1 MTEDVLKLQGVIRSI
16 CILASLIKESLSVES
31 KNYEE
36 IEMLNNLILKYI
48 EDVEK
53 DYVNT
58 ILTPN
63 RKEQQCSEK
72 HTH

>member
-1 MTEDVLKLQGVIRSI
+1 MTEDILKLQGVIRSI

-48 EDVEK
+48 EDAEK

-63 RKEQQCSEK
+63 RKNNNKQL
-72 HTH
+72 

>member
-1 MTEDVLKLQGVIRSI
+1 MTEDIFKLQNTIRSI
-16 CILASLIKESLSVES
+16 CILASLIKESLSVEN

-53 DYVNT
+53 DYINT

-63 RKEQQCSEK
+63 KKEQ
-72 HTH
+72 TND

>member
-16 CILASLIKESLSVES
+16 CIAASLIKESLSVES

-53 DYVNT
+53 YYVNT

-63 RKEQQCSEK
+63 RKEQ
-72 HTH
+72 

>member
-16 CILASLIKESLSVES
+16 CILASLIKESLSVEN

-58 ILTPN
+58 ILTPK
-63 RKEQQCSEK
+63 RKEQRK
-72 HTH
+72 

>member
-1 MTEDVLKLQGVIRSI
+1 MTEDILKLQSSIRSI
-16 CILASLIKESLSVES
+16 CILASLIKESLSVEN

-53 DYVNT
+53 DYINT
-58 ILTPN
+58 ILMAN
-63 RKEQQCSEK
+63 RKEYNK
-72 HTH
+72 

>member
-1 MTEDVLKLQGVIRSI
+1 MTEDIFKLQNTIRSI
-16 CILASLIKESLSVES
+16 CILASLIKESLSVEN

-63 RKEQQCSEK
+63 RKE
-72 HTH
+72 

>member
-1 MTEDVLKLQGVIRSI
+1 MTEDILKLQGIIRSI

-48 EDVEK
+48 EDAEK

-63 RKEQQCSEK
+63 RKNNNKQL
-72 HTH
+72 

>member
-1 MTEDVLKLQGVIRSI
+1 MTEDILKLQGVIRSI

-36 IEMLNNLILKYI
+36 IGMLNNLILKYI
-48 EDVEK
+48 EDVEE
-53 DYVNT
+53 DYINT
-58 ILTPN
+58 ILTPK
-63 RKEQQCSEK
+63 RKEQQCNEK

>member
-1 MTEDVLKLQGVIRSI
+1 MTEDILKLQGVIRSI
-16 CILASLIKESLSVES
+16 CILASLIKESLSVEN

-53 DYVNT
+53 DYINT
-58 ILTPN
+58 ILMPN
-63 RKEQQCSEK
+63 RKEYNK
-72 HTH
+72 

>member
-1 MTEDVLKLQGVIRSI
+1 MTEDILKLQGVIRSI

-48 EDVEK
+48 EDAEK

-63 RKEQQCSEK
+63 RKNNNKQIQ
-72 HTH
+72 

>member
-1 MTEDVLKLQGVIRSI
+1 MTEDVLKLQGAIRSI
-16 CILASLIKESLSVES
+16 CILSSIIKENLSVES

-48 EDVEK
+48 EDVEE

-58 ILTPN
+58 ILMAN
-63 RKEQQCSEK
+63 RKEYNK
-72 HTH
+72 